1 MRAFERYLS
10 LWVAL
15 AIVVAGFSLAL
26 TFAKLAIVSAAFM
39 LVAAFWA
46 SGRRGMLRPR

>member
-15 AIVVAGFSLAL
+15 AIVVGVGAGLAWPQG
-26 TFAKLAIVSAAFM
+26 FAW
-39 LVAAFWA
+39 LVAAEVAGVNLIVAELIWV
-46 SGRRGMLRPR
+46 MI